1 MIELPKYP
9 RTLHLEG
16 SKGINDPEAIPFSQL
31 RFKNLVIEEKM
42 DGSMVAVCFDDDANI
57 RLFHRNQEVAGR
69 EFDQL
74 KSWLASIQDK
84 LFDLLDTRFIL
95 YGEWMLA
102 CHTIYYDQLP
112 SYFIEYDIYDKQEK
126 IWLSTKVRQQML
138 SGFPI
143 VSAKIL
149 DYGEFAHLKQVTD
162 ELVTSSFISLNN
174 KEAAISAFEKIGL
187 RRGDALND
195 LDLSGYPEGL
205 YIKHENDIQ
214 VLGRYKY
221 IRKDFLDIILRAGH
235 WAKRPM
241 IENKIHDI
249 RR

>member
-9 RTLHLEG
+9 RTFHLEG
-16 SKGINDPEAIPFSQL
+16 SKGSKDPESIPFSQL
-31 RFKNLVIEEKM
+31 QDKYLVIEEKM
-42 DGSMVAVCFDDDANI
+42 DGSMVAICFDDNANI
-57 RLFHRNQEVAGR
+57 RVFHRNQEVVGR

-74 KSWLASIQDK
+74 KSWLASIEEK
-84 LFDLLDTRFIL
+84 FFDLLDTRFIL

-112 SYFIEYDIYDKQEK
+112 SYFIEYDIYDKQDK
-126 IWLSTKVRQQML
+126 IWLSTKSRQQML

-149 DYGEFAHLKQVTD
+149 DFDRFSHLKQVTD
-162 ELVTSSFISLNN
+162 ELVSSSFISLDN
-174 KEAAISAFEKIGL
+174 KETAVLALEKAGL
-187 RRGDALND
+187 RRGDAFNS
-195 LDLSGYPEGL
+195 LDLSGLPEGL
-205 YIKHENDIQ
+205 YIKHEDDFQ

-221 IRKDFLDIILRAGH
+221 IRKEFLDVILRSGH
-235 WAKRPM
+235 WSKRPM